1 MNAFLDDPV
10 IAANKRVRTRNLRP
24 WATALG
30 ALLIVFIL
38 LSLLRILGTP
48 EGGLLNPNNPRPSGG
63 KALAELLRQ
72 QGVEVTKIT
81 SQAELERLAGADTTV
96 LVTDG
101 NAYNAN
107 YDAVLIDTPADVV
120 MVTHNAPGFL
130 NEEGN
135 HRLSLTKT
143 TDKISTPHCD
153 DTDAVASARV
163 SAESYFYIE
172 ADAPV
177 TMCFPLGDDPA
188 AQVAAGSNFK
198 TGVLVRWT
206 INGYPRAAISE
217 PAMFTNA
224 ELADHGHAAL
234 GMRLLGK
241 HKTLLWYTPGAQT
254 TPSFLTYSPQWYRSI
269 MWLLLFVA
277 AVGVVWKFPRFGPV
291 ASERLPVVVKGGEI
305 VRGVGRLY
313 QRNRDFPHAASLLQQ
328 ATVRRLATHLGVSTQ
343 PNLDALLGTV
353 AQRSPRSA
361 AEINHLL
368 VERSATSA
376 RELTEL
382 AQQLAQLES
391 EVHLR

>member
-1 MNAFLDDPV
+1 
-10 IAANKRVRTRNLRP
+10 
-24 WATALG
+24 
-30 ALLIVFIL
+30 
-38 LSLLRILGTP
+38 
-48 EGGLLNPNNPRPSGG
+48 
-63 KALAELLRQ
+63 
-72 QGVEVTKIT
+72 
-81 SQAELERLAGADTTV
+81 
-96 LVTDG
+96 
-101 NAYNAN
+101 
-107 YDAVLIDTPADVV
+107 
-120 MVTHNAPGFL
+120 
-130 NEEGN
+130 
-135 HRLSLTKT
+135 
-143 TDKISTPHCD
+143 
-153 DTDAVASARV
+153 
-163 SAESYFYIE
+163 
-172 ADAPV
+172 
-177 TMCFPLGDDPA
+177 
-188 AQVAAGSNFK
+188 
-198 TGVLVRWT
+198 
-206 INGYPRAAISE
+206 
-217 PAMFTNA
+217 
-224 ELADHGHAAL
+224 
-234 GMRLLGK
+234 
-241 HKTLLWYTPGAQT
+241 
-254 TPSFLTYSPQWYRSI
+254 